1 MMRLIV
7 IGSGTH
13 LGEFVCHEQAVY
25 IGSDEQCEIRLPQ
38 EDLAGQIGV
47 IYAEDDGRWVF
58 EQIAENEPVHFNGAL
73 LKEKVRL
80 AGGDQIKI
88 HDFIIRAEVDTAP
101 PPVEEPQPASE
112 PARKPKRRV
121 SVARLTQFVSYQLP
135 PGSVLKKPDDPVTAD
150 RTRLVQLGR
159 AGVAFGRCV
168 TVEELMEQCIE
179 QLFECFGA
187 KRVWMGVR
195 RVNYGGMEYVE
206 GRLATGKTAGL
217 PEPGEKL
224 MPRILDRAQF
234 VLLPRG
240 DDSYRCPILAGPLL
254 GPDGPLGM
262 VFLDAGEVRKRKPT
276 YTDADLDLFILM
288 LNALAA
294 QLDAIFKEL
303 ARTRAAML
311 EGEVA
316 VAHAIQSRLT
326 PRKLPQWE
334 DLQFGAFREMGRERS
349 SDIYDV
355 VRLPNQMALFMIAQ
369 TSATGPLPSML
380 MAQAQAAFRVAA
392 MHLDAPHLFLK
403 TLNALMYDG
412 QRDHPLDCFVGVIE
426 PPTGQMRYARAGQIG
441 AYIISNR
448 GEERFLGTPERT
460 PPLGV
465 TRDATYTLLPESLDP
480 GETLAMFTSGV
491 ARARNAKG
499 EIFGEDRFVN
509 ILCDGF
515 GQLASNMLKEMLH
528 DLQQFT
534 ESGTQPD
541 DITVLL
547 AHRP

>member
-1 MMRLIV
+1 MRLIV
-7 IGSGTH
+7 LGNGTH
-13 LGEFVCHEQAVY
+13 LGEVVCHEQAVY
-25 IGSDEQCEIRLPQ
+25 IGSDEQCEIRLPH
-38 EDLAGQIGV
+38 EELSPQIGV
-47 IYAEDDGRWVF
+47 IYAEDDGVWVF

-73 LKEKVRL
+73 LKEKVRI
-80 AGGDQIKI
+80 AGGDQIKVG
-88 HDFIIRAEVDTAP
+88 DYIIRAEVEAP
-101 PPVEEPQPASE
+101 DIPVEPAPEAQEPS
-112 PARKPKRRV
+112 KPGKRRV

-135 PGSVLKKPDDPVTAD
+135 PGSVLKKADDDVRAG
-150 RTRLVQLGR
+150 RTHLVQLGA
-159 AGVAFGRCV
+159 AGVAFGQCA
-168 TVEELMEQCIE
+168 TVEELMERGIE
-179 QLFECFGA
+179 QLFHCFGA
-187 KRVWMGVR
+187 QRVWMGVR

-206 GRLATGKTAGL
+206 GRLVTGKTAGL

-224 MPRILDRAQF
+224 MPRILDRSQF

-240 DDSYRCPILAGPLL
+240 DESHRCPILAGPLL
-254 GPDGPLGM
+254 GGDGPIGM
-262 VFLDAGEVRKRKPT
+262 AYLDAGPVKKR
-276 YTDADLDLFILM
+276 YGEEDLDFFILV

-294 QLDAIFKEL
+294 QLDAIFKEM

-316 VAHAIQSRLT
+316 VAHAIQARLT
-326 PRKLPQWE
+326 PRKLPQWNE
-334 DLQFGAFREMGRERS
+334 LQFGAFREMGRERS

-369 TSATGPLPSML
+369 TTATGPLPSML

-412 QRDHPLDCFVGVIE
+412 QQDHPLDCFVGVIE

-448 GEERFLGTPERT
+448 GEERFLGTPQRT

-465 TRDATYTLLPESLDP
+465 VRDATYNLHPERLEP
-480 GETLAMFTSGV
+480 GETLAMFTAGV

-499 EIFGEDRFVN
+499 QVFGEDRFIN

-534 ESGTQPD
+534 EAGTQPD